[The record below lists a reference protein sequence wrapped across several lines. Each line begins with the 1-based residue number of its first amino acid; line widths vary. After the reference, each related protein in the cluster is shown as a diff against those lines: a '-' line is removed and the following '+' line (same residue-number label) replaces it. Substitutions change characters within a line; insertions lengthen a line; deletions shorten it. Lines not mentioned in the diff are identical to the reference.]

1 MNNKL
6 EVKMVKM
13 QKDIEFIK
21 EQLVEIKNAVAK
33 GNKKYASKWVE
44 RAMTVFIVI
53 LVMAALYTILES
65 AGLPH

>member
-1 MNNKL
+1 MDNDKIIII
-6 EVKMVKM
+6 M
-13 QKDIEFIK
+13 QKDIEIIK

-33 GNKKYASKWVE
+33 GNNKYASKWVE